1 MFSQYQ
7 FSCPDRP
14 DALLTAEQ
22 AQALL
27 TEFMN
32 KYPFSCEW
40 TVQGNEIRVSLNN
53 IRLGST
59 PASDRARGA

>member
-1 MFSQYQ
+1 MFAKYQ

-14 DALLTAEQ
+14 DALLSAEE

-27 TEFMN
+27 LEFTN
-32 KYPFSCEW
+32 KYPLSCEW
-40 TVQGNEIRVSLNN
+40 TVKGNEIRVSLNN
-53 IRLGST
+53 IRIGST